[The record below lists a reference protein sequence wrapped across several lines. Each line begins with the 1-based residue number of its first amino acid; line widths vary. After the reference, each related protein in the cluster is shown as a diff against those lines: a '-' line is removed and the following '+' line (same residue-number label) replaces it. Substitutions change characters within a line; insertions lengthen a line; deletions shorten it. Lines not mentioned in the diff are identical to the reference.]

1 MFSGNLISLDI
12 SALTADFFVRT
23 ASAQAA
29 GGAPAGP
36 GLSGFI
42 LPLVFIGALYF
53 LLIRPQAKR
62 AKEHQALVQALAK
75 GDEVVTAGG
84 VLGRITG
91 LGDQFVTLKI
101 AQNTEIKIQ
110 RHNIGAVV
118 PKGTMKD

>member
-1 MFSGNLISLDI
+1 MILGTPFALDI
-12 SALTADFFVRT
+12 SAFGTDFFIRT
-23 ASAQAA
+23 ASAQTGGGPA
-29 GGAPAGP
+29 GG
-36 GLSGFI
+36 GLTTFI
-42 LPLVFIGALYF
+42 LPLIFIAALYF

-62 AKEHQALVQALAK
+62 AKEHTAMVQALSK

-84 VLGRITG
+84 VLGRIVE

-101 AQNTEIKIQ
+101 AANTEIKIQ